1 MITAFALSAAVAMAA
16 PPAPAATRHASGTFE
31 VKMTPLPADEK
42 VPGLKLQRLSAEKQ
56 FKGDLQG
63 TSRGE
68 MMAPE
73 SAVEG
78 SGAYVA
84 VEKVTGTL
92 AGRSGSFLLVHQGTM
107 RKGAGFDLAIKV
119 VPDSGTEQ
127 LAGLAGTMKIII
139 EGGKHSY
146 EFDYS
151 LPEAR

>member
-1 MITAFALSAAVAMAA
+1 MWLIVSAILALAAQ
-16 PPAPAATRHASGTFE
+16 PAPSASRHASGTFE

-42 VPGLKLQRLSAEKQ
+42 VPGVKVQRLSAEKQ

-107 RKGAGFDLAIKV
+107 RKGAGFDLSIKV
-119 VPDSGTEQ
+119 VPDSATDQ
-127 LAGLAGTMKIII
+127 LAGLSGTMKIVI
-139 EGGKHSY
+139 EGGTHSY
-146 EFDYS
+146 EFDYT
-151 LPEAR
+151 LPQAR